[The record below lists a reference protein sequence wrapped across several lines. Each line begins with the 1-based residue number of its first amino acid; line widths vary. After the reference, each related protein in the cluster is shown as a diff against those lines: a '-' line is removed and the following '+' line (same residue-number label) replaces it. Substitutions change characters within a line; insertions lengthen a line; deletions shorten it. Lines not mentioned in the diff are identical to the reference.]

1 MGRHLGLSPGRAV
14 AWLIGGTFC
23 LRLLLSWSI
32 GLGIDES
39 YMVAAGRM
47 LQLGYYDH
55 PPISWWL
62 SSGIAHLA
70 GSEVAWIV
78 RLPFVVLF
86 AVSTWLMFRLTTV
99 IFSAPAGLWAAMAF
113 NLAPVFGLTT
123 GGWVLP
129 DGPMVCALLAA
140 ALCLVH
146 ALDGRAG
153 WWVAAGGCAGL
164 ALLSKYSAVL
174 VLAGGFV
181 ALVSAPAYRPWFR
194 RPHPYI
200 ALAVAILMF
209 SPVLIWNAGH
219 GWASLAF
226 QGGRAAAARFQPL
239 GPVTVLAGEAAFLL
253 PWIWFGLM
261 ATLVR
266 GFRGGPRAARTWLL
280 CWLAVVPIVLFTVV
294 SLWSRNVLFH
304 WAMPGY
310 LFLFPLLGA
319 WLADGRAAMAQR
331 WALGTAALTGLALLL
346 AVSEVRLN
354 WLATLRPGLDP
365 GLQAVDLTG
374 LRPVLAAR
382 GLLGGA
388 VAAPGWNDTGKI
400 DYALG
405 GDPAVLCLN
414 LDARQYGLLPGP
426 AGHVGRDIL
435 IVAPRQNEA
444 RIFAAYGAFF
454 EAIERLEP
462 ALVPVAGRGMV
473 EIPLFLGR
481 RLKHW
486 P

>member
-1 MGRHLGLSPGRAV
+1 MSPDRAV

-23 LRLLLSWSI
+23 LRVVLSWSI

-39 YMVAAGRM
+39 YMVAAGRT

-70 GSEVAWIV
+70 GSEAAWIV
-78 RLPFVVLF
+78 RLPFVLLF
-86 AVSTWLMFRLTTV
+86 AISTWLMFRLTTV
-99 IFSAPAGLWAAMAF
+99 IFSAPAGFWAAMAF

-129 DGPMVCALLAA
+129 DGPLVCALLAA

-146 ALDGRAG
+146 ALDGRPG
-153 WWVAAGGCAGL
+153 WWAAAGVCAGL

-181 ALVSAPAYRPWFR
+181 ALATAPAYRGWLR
-194 RPHPYI
+194 RPHPYV
-200 ALAVAILMF
+200 ALAVAAVMF

-226 QGGRAAAARFQPL
+226 QGGRAAGGRFQPL

-253 PWIWFGLM
+253 PWIWVGLM
-261 ATLVR
+261 AMLVR
-266 GFRGGPRAARTWLL
+266 GFRFGPAAARTWLL

-319 WLADGRAAMAQR
+319 WLADGRAAMARR
-331 WALGTAALTGLALLL
+331 WALGTAILTGVVLVL

-354 WLATLRPGLDP
+354 WLGALRPGLDP
-365 GLQAVDLTG
+365 GLQAIDLTG

-382 GLLGGA
+382 GLLGKA
-388 VAAPGWNDTGKI
+388 VGAPGWNDTGKI

-426 AGHVGRDIL
+426 AEQIGRDIL
-435 IVAPRQNEA
+435 IVAPRQSEA
-444 RIFAAYGAFF
+444 RIVGAYGALF

-462 ALVPVAGRGMV
+462 ARVPIAGRGVV

-481 RLKHW
+481 RLRHW